1 MYTTRRGAEITCEE
15 LEALEDAGLS
25 EEEIARVYGI
35 TRQGLWKIRKK
46 LGFRVRFR
54 SDRGKSRV
62 DAEKKRL
69 RWNKYQRERLGRIGE
84 RRVRVRGE
92 VVSLARHNA
101 AMTVGRELVSGEV
114 VRHRDGDVYNNSF
127 DNLVVM

>member
-62 DAEKKRL
+62 DAKKKDL
-69 RWNKYQRERLGRIGE
+69 DGTNISGRGW
-84 RRVRVRGE
+84 G
-92 VVSLARHNA
+92 
-101 AMTVGRELVSGEV
+101 G
-114 VRHRDGDVYNNSF
+114 
-127 DNLVVM
+127 